1 MRYAEWFIAL
11 LILGVGFIGLGIYLV
26 SRGKSDEGEYF
37 VSLAVKPDVRKYL
50 ERRSLP
56 AFISLKVGGR
66 ISIIVGI
73 ALLILGGVLW
83 YLG

>member
-11 LILGVGFIGLGIYLV
+11 IILGAGFIGLGIYLV
-26 SRGKSDEGEYF
+26 IRGKGDEGEYF
-37 VSLAVKPDVRKYL
+37 TSLSIKPDVRKYL

-83 YLG
+83 FKG